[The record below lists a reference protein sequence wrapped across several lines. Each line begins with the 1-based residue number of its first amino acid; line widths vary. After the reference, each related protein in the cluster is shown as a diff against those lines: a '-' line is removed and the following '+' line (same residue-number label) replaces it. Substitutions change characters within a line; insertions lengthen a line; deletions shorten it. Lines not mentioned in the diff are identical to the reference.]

1 MGLTQKILLFTSL
14 LVVAL
19 VVTSLAFTTFQA
31 DRLARENIERG
42 LSETRQVWETFQAD
56 RYNKLKLGIRVLG
69 NDPFFKSLVET
80 KDQASILDTLKERNQ
95 EIKADFFIATD
106 PAGLVVARTD
116 RPGAQGEDLSKDPL
130 VTKPLEGEESATVW
144 RQADRLYHAVSVPMV
159 TGPDLKGVLIAG
171 YEINEALASD
181 IRKLTHSEIAYLIPG
196 PGGQPQLSVS
206 SLGPKEQAL
215 GAALGR
221 PGLVS
226 AAPGTPF
233 DLELG
238 GDRNVAVQVPLKA
251 ATGETAGSVLA
262 LRSMAEETA
271 SFRRFR
277 TSLVLV
283 SLGVMAL
290 ALALAYVGAK
300 RITGP
305 VRHLASLVERAR
317 NGSYSGTVTV
327 DTRDEIGTLARTFN
341 RLLADLREKEQLIG
355 FLRGGITGLR
365 KGRPAGGDRPGGGDH
380 RTASASGGA
389 STVSPT
395 AQTRLANQATVA
407 IDAVPT
413 RIGGDVT
420 QGSLFADRYE
430 VLGTVGRGGM
440 GVVYRA
446 RDRKLDEVVALKVL
460 RSEVLKEDPTLLDR
474 FKQEIKLARRI
485 THRNVLRTHDF
496 GETSGTPYISM
507 EYLEGVTL
515 KDLLRS
521 RGALPL
527 GVGLRIAKQV
537 CQGLEAAHQQGV
549 VHRDIKP
556 QNILIL
562 PETGD
567 LKIMDFGI
575 ARVSEMQAGA
585 SGLTTAGTVMGTP
598 DYIPPEQAQGNPAD
612 FRSDIYSLGVV
623 LFEIFTGAMP
633 FAGDTVMAVVLSHI
647 QKPPPPPRSVNPK
660 VPPELEAI
668 ILRCLE
674 KQPDQRYQSV
684 GEILKDLVEV
694 SVETSAA

>member
-19 VVTSLAFTTFQA
+19 VASSLAFTTLQA
-31 DRLARENIERG
+31 DRLARENIDRA

-69 NDPFFKSLVET
+69 NDPFFKSLIET

-106 PAGLVVARTD
+106 PAGVVVARTD
-116 RPGAQGEDLSKDPL
+116 RPGAQGDDLSKDPL
-130 VTKPLEGEESATVW
+130 VTKPIEGEESATVW
-144 RQADRLYHAVSVPMV
+144 RQGDRLYHAVSVPMV

-171 YEINEALASD
+171 YEISEALASD

-196 PGGQPQLSVS
+196 SDGQPQVSVS
-206 SLGPKEQAL
+206 SLGPKEPAL
-215 GAALGR
+215 RSALGR
-221 PGLVS
+221 GGLGAS
-226 AAPGTPF
+226 GGAPF
-233 DLELG
+233 ELDLG
-238 GDRNVAVQVPLKA
+238 GDRYVGTQVPLKA
-251 ATGETAGSVLA
+251 ATGETVGSVLA

-283 SLGVMAL
+283 SLGVMAV
-290 ALALAYVGAK
+290 ALALAYVGAS

-305 VRHLASLVERAR
+305 VRHLASLVEKAR
-317 NGSYSGTVTV
+317 NGSYSGAVTV
-327 DTRDEIGTLARTFN
+327 DTRDEIGALARTFN

-355 FLRGGITGLR
+355 FLREGITGLR
-365 KGRPAGGDRPGGGDH
+365 KGAPPSGDRRSGIDRRAAAAG
-380 RTASASGGA
+380 ASAA
-389 STVSPT
+389 SPASALT
-395 AQTRLANQATVA
+395 QLANQATVA

-413 RIGGDVT
+413 QIGTDPAHG
-420 QGSLFADRYE
+420 GLFASRYE
-430 VLGTVGRGGM
+430 VLGTVGKGGM

-446 RDRKLDEVVALKVL
+446 RDRQLDEVVALKVL
-460 RSEVLKEDPTLLDR
+460 RSEVMKDDPTLLDR

-496 GETSGTPYISM
+496 GETAGTPYISM

-515 KDLLRS
+515 KDLVRS
-521 RGALPL
+521 KGALPV
-527 GVGLRIAKQV
+527 GVGLRVAKQV

-575 ARVSEMQAGA
+575 ARVSEMEAGA

-623 LFEIFTGAMP
+623 LYEIFTGRLP
-633 FAGDTVMAVVLSHI
+633 FSGDTVMAVVLNHI
-647 QKPPPPPRSVNPK
+647 QTPPPPPRSLNPR
-660 VPPELEAI
+660 VPPDLEDI

-674 KQPDQRYQSV
+674 KQPERRYQSV
-684 GEILKDLVEV
+684 GEILKDLLDV

>member
-19 VVTSLAFTTFQA
+19 VATSLAFTTFQA
-31 DRLARENIERG
+31 DRLAHENIARG
-42 LSETRQVWETFQAD
+42 LTETRQVWETFQAD
-56 RYNKLKLGIRVLG
+56 RYKMLKLGIRVLG

-106 PAGLVVARTD
+106 PAGLVIARTD

-144 RQADRLYHAVSVPMV
+144 RQGDKLYHAVSVPMV

-171 YEINEALASD
+171 YEIDEALASD

-196 PGGQPQLSVS
+196 AGQPQVSVS
-206 SLGPKEQAL
+206 SLGPKEPALQAE
-215 GAALGR
+215 LGR
-221 PGLVS
+221 PGFG
-226 AAPGTPF
+226 APGAASVAPF
-233 DLELG
+233 ELELG
-238 GDRNVAVQVPLKA
+238 GDRHVGVQVPLKA
-251 ATGETAGSVLA
+251 ATGETVGSVLA

-283 SLGVMAL
+283 SLAVMVVAL
-290 ALALAYVGAK
+290 VLAYFVAS

-305 VRHLASLVERAR
+305 VRHLAGLVERAR
-317 NGSYSGTVTV
+317 NGSYSGAVTV
-327 DTRDEIGTLARTFN
+327 DTRDEIGVLARTFN

-355 FLRGGITGLR
+355 FLREGMTGLR
-365 KGRPAGGDRPGGGDH
+365 KGVPAGGDRRSGID
-380 RTASASGGA
+380 RRASPA
-389 STVSPT
+389 T
-395 AQTRLANQATVA
+395 AQTQLGSQTTMA

-413 RIGGDVT
+413 QVGVPAAQGG
-420 QGSLFADRYE
+420 LFAERYE
-430 VLGTVGRGGM
+430 VLGTVGKGGM

-446 RDRKLDEVVALKVL
+446 RDRQLDEVVALKVV
-460 RSEVLKEDPTLLDR
+460 RSEVMKEDPTLLDR

-496 GETSGTPYISM
+496 GETMGTPYISM

-521 RGALPL
+521 KGALPL
-527 GVGLRIAKQV
+527 GVGLRIAKQM

-562 PETGD
+562 PESGD

-575 ARVSEMQAGA
+575 ARVSEMEAGA

-623 LFEIFTGAMP
+623 LYEIFTGRMP
-633 FAGDTVMAVVLSHI
+633 FSGDTVMAVVLSHI
-647 QKPPPPPRSVNPK
+647 QKPPPPPHSVNPK

-674 KQPDQRYQSV
+674 KRPDRRYQTV
-684 GEILKDLVEV
+684 DQILKDLVEV